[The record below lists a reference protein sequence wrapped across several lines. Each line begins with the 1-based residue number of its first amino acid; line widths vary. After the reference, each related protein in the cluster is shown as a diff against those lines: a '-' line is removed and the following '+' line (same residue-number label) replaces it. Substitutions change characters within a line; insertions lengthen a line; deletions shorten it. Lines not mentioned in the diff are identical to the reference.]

1 MGNLTFILGGAR
13 SGKSQFAMQ
22 LAQQNSQK
30 VCYIA
35 TAEALDAEM
44 QERIAKHRSNRPADW
59 VTIELNQN
67 VAKQLQD
74 HKITAEIMLLD
85 CLTLLV
91 SNILLKNCG
100 EQENPEEER
109 VVLAVESETAT
120 LLTLIS
126 QSQADWIIV
135 SNEVGLGL
143 VPPYPLGRLYR
154 DILGKVNQQFA
165 QAAQESFFM
174 IAGIPVPLHKLG
186 FMG

>member
-22 LAQQNSQK
+22 LAQQKNQE

-35 TAEALDAEM
+35 TAEALDPEM
-44 QERIAKHRSNRPADW
+44 EKRIAKHRINRPAHW
-59 VTIELNQN
+59 KTIELNQN
-67 VAKQLQD
+67 VAKQLQNNKTD
-74 HKITAEIMLLD
+74 ADIILLD
-85 CLTLLV
+85 CITLLV

-100 EQENPEEER
+100 DQENPDEA
-109 VVLAVESETAT
+109 AVMDAIENEMTG
-120 LLTLIS
+120 LLSLIS
-126 QSQADWIIV
+126 KSRANWIVV

-174 IAGIPVPLHKLG
+174 IAGIPVPLHQLG
-186 FMG
+186 HKD